1 MMMAWSCI
9 RSRCILVGCVL
20 IGGHQA
26 ICAQNSAECD
36 SLEAHYRTTLKT
48 EGDAAALPICQA
60 LQDCILKTES
70 DTSLRY
76 AIALRWEGNRLLEMG
91 RNAEAEQIFF
101 ASIKALSACD
111 SRGCFEASLDAHNNI
126 CILRSITGYGP
137 ASTDLLSGFS
147 SFIEHRYGRD
157 SYELAMTRKLLGHHW
172 AWMGLYERADS
183 TFLFVDSVL
192 CDGRKDFKCDCADF
206 KHLQGQV
213 ARWQNDDAAAFEI
226 LIEQLRGEFFGCED
240 PFLEPKFLA
249 DICGILQDYR
259 EWDYALEFALRNVR
273 VCMGLYGPGRN
284 ETEAAMSFL
293 TTVESHVSQTLN
305 LTDSLHTVMLE
316 KLIAEQNREDLIVRR
331 LINQGAVL
339 ISSRLYRKAII
350 ALNEAVEIK
359 LRGNLVDN
367 QLYNA
372 LLNLSIAQ
380 GELGLNVESEEN
392 LSSATALR
400 ETGDIDV
407 DPIRVGRELIVW
419 AQLWQR
425 KGDSELAHA
434 TYNAAKRQFESVV
447 GGEADLLDCMLQ
459 QALLYSHMEQPTQSE
474 KALIAALE
482 LIRSSR
488 EVFAEKEWEI
498 RLNLSI
504 AHSTMGLYYQ
514 AIEELNHL
522 LLDISDYKGYELLES
537 HVFNALGVAHS
548 DNGDF
553 EKASKYYMA
562 SHDIRDSIL
571 DDCHEDVIR
580 IKNNIAVNCCDLDSP
595 HHGLELYRQILNC
608 ELGQEYNA
616 LVNYAGFLFEAG
628 ELDSA
633 AYYFSLVLN
642 EREFEI
648 SDYNASRSWMNFAHL
663 EAERGNSREALSY
676 AEKAVVLKRGW
687 VRDQFTG
694 LSASQRKAIW
704 SRNQDDID
712 WLLHMAVADGVKG
725 GNSSYDAMLFGKSLL
740 LYASLEIDK
749 EIIGHA
755 GLSVSKLKEE
765 LISKRV
771 FQRNL
776 LMNCDS
782 CSFQKEE
789 FEGEIRL
796 LEKSIAVAL
805 EVDAISSSFNFTWK
819 DVRKGLVKDEVA
831 IEFGQFY
838 ESNGGG
844 RRFVALLV
852 DKKRK
857 GPRLI
862 PLCASVELYLA
873 WDTLSLSKGEN
884 VLVSYSKID
893 SDLERLHDLLWA
905 PLESTL
911 DSGQTVYFS
920 GSGVLNQLPF
930 HAMYRED
937 GDGRRSYVMDR
948 FDLRPLSTTRLIPES
963 RHNRTNPVVGPLLS
977 LGGVD
982 FSDMP
987 DVRVDEV
994 MMAGADLAFERTRS
1008 QMEEVRGVSDFVPF
1022 GPLVG
1027 TAREVQDIS
1036 AAWRD
1041 AGMVTASL
1049 SGSAASEHA
1058 LKARLGE
1065 EVPAV
1070 LHIATHGF
1078 AFPNPFSEEDL
1089 GPFDQPEFRTYFRVG
1104 EDPLGRVGLIL
1115 AGGNQSWVGRSDTML
1130 TATGE
1135 DGILTAAEIADMDL
1149 RGMDLVVLSAC
1160 ETGLGELD
1168 GMEGTM
1174 GLFRAFK
1181 LAGVEN
1187 VVQSFWSVPDKETQE
1202 LMAEFYSRLTAGQ
1215 DPQSAFSGAQ
1225 KAMRNRYPNDPA
1237 RWAAFT
1243 LMR

>member
-1 MMMAWSCI
+1 MMMVRRSMHSC
-9 RSRCILVGCVL
+9 SILLACLL

-36 SLEAHYRTTLKT
+36 SLEAHYRATLKA
-48 EGDAAALPICQA
+48 EGDAAALPICRA
-60 LQDCILKTES
+60 LQDCILKTAS

-76 AIALRWEGNRLLEMG
+76 AVALRWDGNLLLEMD
-91 RNAEAEQIFF
+91 RNAEAEQKFF

-111 SRGCFEASLDAHNNI
+111 SRDCFEASLDAHNNI

-147 SFIEHRYGRD
+147 SSIEHRYGRD

-172 AWMGLYERADS
+172 AWIGLDEKAHS
-183 TFLFVDSVL
+183 AFLFVDSVL
-192 CDGRKDFKCDCADF
+192 CDGRNDFKCECADF
-206 KHLQGQV
+206 KHLQAQV
-213 ARWQNDDAAAFEI
+213 SRWQNDDAAAFEI
-226 LIEQLRGEFFGCED
+226 LIEQLGGEFFGCED
-240 PFLEPKFLA
+240 SFLEPKFLA

-273 VCMGLYGPGRN
+273 VCMDLYGPGRD

-293 TTVESHVSQTLN
+293 TTVESHVSETLN
-305 LTDSLHTVMLE
+305 LTDSLHALMLE

-331 LINQGAVL
+331 LINQGAAL
-339 ISSRLYRKAII
+339 ISSRFYRKAVV
-350 ALNEAVEIK
+350 ALNEAADIK

-380 GELGLNVESEEN
+380 GELGLNRESEEN

-400 ETGDIDV
+400 EMGDIDV
-407 DPIRVGRELIVW
+407 DPNRVGRELIVW
-419 AQLWQR
+419 AKLHQR

-434 TYNAAKRQFESVV
+434 AYNVARRQFESVV

-459 QALLYSHMEQPTQSE
+459 QALLYAHMEEPSQSE
-474 KALIAALE
+474 KVLISAVE
-482 LIRSSR
+482 FIRSSP

-504 AHSTMGLYYQ
+504 AQSTMGLYYQ

-522 LLDISDYKGYELLES
+522 LLDISDYEGYKLLES
-537 HVFNALGVAHS
+537 HVLNALGVTHS
-548 DNGDF
+548 DIGDF
-553 EKASKYYMA
+553 EKASECYMA

-580 IKNNIAVNCCDLDSP
+580 VKNNIAVNYCDLDSP
-595 HHGLELYRQILNC
+595 HRGLEFYRQILNC
-608 ELGQEYNA
+608 ELGQDYNA

-642 EREFEI
+642 EKRFEI

-687 VRDQFTG
+687 VRGQFTG

-704 SRNQDDID
+704 SRNQDDIE

-740 LYASLEIDK
+740 LDAALEIDK
-749 EIIGHA
+749 EIIRHA

-771 FQRNL
+771 VLRNI

-782 CSFQKEE
+782 CSLQREE
-789 FEGEIRL
+789 LEGEIRM
-796 LEKSIAVAL
+796 LEKSVAVAL
-805 EVDAISSSFNFTWK
+805 EVDAISNGFNFTWR

-838 ESNGGG
+838 ESNGVGL
-844 RRFVALLV
+844 RFVALLV
-852 DKKRK
+852 DKKKKR
-857 GPRLI
+857 PRLV
-862 PLCASVELYLA
+862 PLCTSVELDLA
-873 WDTLSLSKGEN
+873 WDTLSISKEEN
-884 VLVSYSKID
+884 VLLSYSKID

-911 DSGQTVYFS
+911 DSGQTIYVS

-982 FSDMP
+982 YNDIPKVQSSYS
-987 DVRVDEV
+987 VSLEESI
-994 MMAGADLAFERTRS
+994 AFERTRS
-1008 QMEEVRGVSDFVPF
+1008 QMEGARGMSDFLPF

-1027 TAREVQDIS
+1027 TLREVQGINQK
-1036 AAWRD
+1036 WRD
-1041 AGMVTASL
+1041 ADMQVDQL
-1049 SGSAASEHA
+1049 VGSAASEHG
-1058 LKARLGE
+1058 LKARLDE

-1089 GPFDQPEFRTYFRVG
+1089 GAFDQPEFRTYFRVG

-1130 TATGE
+1130 AATGE

-1202 LMAEFYSRLTAGQ
+1202 LMAAFYSRLTAGE

-1225 KAMRNRYPNDPA
+1225 KAMRNRYPNNPA
-1237 RWAAFT
+1237 KWAAFT